1 MFFLAFRQMAAR
13 KKQTALICLG
23 ITFGTMVYVL
33 IAGTQYGMREYLS
46 EQLLNNTAHVLIKGN
61 DRKIDGEDLR
71 ERFFPSEKFVGWI
84 TPPVGKREE
93 TRLEN
98 PQGWFA
104 RLEGDP
110 DVVAFAPRFTVNA
123 ILSRGSLRRS
133 VALTGIVPDKYV
145 QVTSVADSMVSGS
158 LYDLRAGTNGVVIG
172 SGVAE
177 ALGVREGQ
185 TILLSTGAAE
195 SRPFKIVGIV
205 ELGNQQ
211 IDEAISLAH
220 INDVQNVNR
229 TPGRVGEIS
238 VALRDIELS
247 KEKAGQWS
255 LTSADK
261 VQGWEEA
268 NASFMTI
275 IKIQDLV
282 RIIITGAILLVSAFG
297 IYNVLSI
304 MISQKQKEIAIL
316 RSIGYS
322 PKRIL
327 ELVLI
332 QGFTLGFVGASAGL
346 VIGLLLNVYIGSID
360 LGFKI
365 GKGSSLFISYRPSI
379 YITAFVAALIAS
391 LIASV
396 LPARAASRMTPLDI
410 IRSNL

>member
-1 MFFLAFRQMAAR
+1 MFFLAFRQMMAR

-33 IAGTQYGMREYLS
+33 IAGVQYGMREYLA

-61 DRKIDGEDLR
+61 DRKIDGVDLR
-71 ERFFPSEKFVGWI
+71 ERFFHGVEHVGWI

-93 TRLEN
+93 SRLEN
-98 PQGWFA
+98 PHGWFV
-104 RLEGDP
+104 RLDADP
-110 DVVAFAPRFTVNA
+110 DVVAYAPRLTMNA
-123 ILSRGSLRRS
+123 ILSRGTLRRS
-133 VALTGIVPDKYV
+133 IGLTGIIPEKYV
-145 QVTSVADSMVSGS
+145 RVTSVADSMLSGT
-158 LYDLRAGTNGVVIG
+158 LDDLRSGTNGIVIG

-177 ALGVREGQ
+177 ALGAREGQ
-185 TILLSTGAAE
+185 TILLSTGASE
-195 SRPFKIVGIV
+195 SRPFKIVGIL

-211 IDEAISLAH
+211 IDETIALAH
-220 INDVQNVNR
+220 LNDVQNVNR
-229 TPGRVGEIS
+229 TPGRVSEIS

-247 KEKAGQWS
+247 KEKAERWQ
-255 LTSADK
+255 LTSDDK

-268 NASFMTI
+268 NASFMTV
-275 IKIQDLV
+275 IKIQDIV
-282 RIIITGAILLVSAFG
+282 RIVVTGAILLVSAFG

-332 QGFTLGFVGASAGL
+332 QGFALGTVGALTGLTLG
-346 VIGLLLNVYIGSID
+346 ILLNLYIGSID

-365 GKGSSLFISYRPSI
+365 GKGTSLFISYRPSI
-379 YITAFVAALIAS
+379 YITAFVAALTASFIAA
-391 LIASV
+391 I
-396 LPARAASRMTPLDI
+396 LPARHAAKLTPLDI